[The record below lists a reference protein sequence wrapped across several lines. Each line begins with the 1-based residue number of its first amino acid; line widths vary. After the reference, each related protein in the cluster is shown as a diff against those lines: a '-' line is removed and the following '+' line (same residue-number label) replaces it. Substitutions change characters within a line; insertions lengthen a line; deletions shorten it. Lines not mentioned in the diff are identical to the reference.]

1 MEPTSPTPRAALES
15 ERGAAL
21 EAPPEPAFG
30 NRAQQPRSGASDQ
43 YLALAERLA
52 YWMDKR
58 YVDPILGF
66 VLPGVGDAVGAG
78 IGLLGIFAAFRLRAH
93 PILIARMLIHLAV
106 DSALGSIPVL
116 GAVFDIFYRAHTR
129 NLNLL
134 RTRDVREARSSDWL
148 VVGAAALIF
157 LIALALPIVV
167 LIVAISLLS

>member
-1 MEPTSPTPRAALES
+1 MEPISPTPRAPDIGGGVA
-15 ERGAAL
+15 RAAPVQAARD
-21 EAPPEPAFG
+21 EGPGRPSS
-30 NRAQQPRSGASDQ
+30 RADDQ

-52 YWMDKR
+52 YWMDRR

-93 PILIARMLIHLAV
+93 PIIIARMLIHLAV

-116 GAVFDIFYRAHTR
+116 GAVIDIFYRSHTR

-134 RTRDVREARSSDWL
+134 KARDVREPRFSDWF
-148 VVGAAALIF
+148 VVGGAALIF
-157 LIALALPIVV
+157 LIALALPIVI
-167 LIVAISLLS
+167 LIVAVSLLA